1 MAAEPMPLETEFTIT
16 VSPMR
21 RPPRVKSMCHAV
33 PNATCSAAG
42 VVVGDLLGH
51 ADQLPGGRDRVLRE
65 AAGTRDAEEDLA
77 AEQVR
82 HDAVADREVV
92 DPLADRI
99 DPADDLE
106 ALDVGEVDGEARR
119 PLADVDV
126 DVVQR
131 ARRDVDAHMAGARL
145 RIVDVLDG
153 EHVGPSELA
162 HVLRLSRRVRSLS
175 SPVDYALRC
184 RNVYKR
190 LGPPRCGRAT
200 DCEEHEMEAADATSP
215 RRRHGAA
222 VLRGLWRS
230 ATSTA
235 AASGAR

>member
-1 MAAEPMPLETEFTIT
+1 MPRGAERDLQ
-16 VSPMR
+16 R
-21 RPPRVKSMCHAV
+21 
-33 PNATCSAAG
+33 AG

-92 DPLADRI
+92 DPVADRI

-126 DVVQR
+126 DVVER

-162 HVLRLSRRVRSLS
+162 DDCGFHVASAPLA
-175 SPVDYALRC
+175 PVDFVSMSDL
-184 RNVYKR
+184 
-190 LGPPRCGRAT
+190 
-200 DCEEHEMEAADATSP
+200 
-215 RRRHGAA
+215 
-222 VLRGLWRS
+222 
-230 ATSTA
+230 
-235 AASGAR
+235 